1 MTIAHRV
8 VTFGAMAN
16 KREQITQKRV
26 ISKEG
31 QVMDKALKTAAKRA
45 VKQAFSLRET
55 ILVEKDGW
63 LVYVNAKG
71 EVKRKVR
78 RVKPASTRR

>member
-1 MTIAHRV
+1 
-8 VTFGAMAN
+8 MAS
-16 KREQITQKRV
+16 KRTRITTTRK

-31 QVMDKALKTAAKRA
+31 EQMDEALKKATKLA
-45 VKQAFSLRET
+45 VKKAFSLRGT

-78 RVKPASTRR
+78 RLPPVVRPK